1 MKIILF
7 LSLLS
12 YVVSFKSFNLKSRET
27 KLKDSINP
35 LQLRSLLEKQNIGQL
50 VKRIDEEDVENIY
63 FTNDMKTLYA
73 RKDVNG
79 DGDYNIDDYTVV
91 TTDPSVADLVIEHAN
106 KNKIQ
111 TTILEPVVNP
121 IQQFL
126 GGIYG
131 LFDAL
136 FVPIILFSIARA
148 FFSRPNMGPM
158 NPMGSS
164 SLNPFNGEKK
174 NDKEN
179 MIKANISLSSWAGSP
194 EIFQECTEVITYL
207 NNRTLYEAAGA
218 EIPRGILLEG
228 PPGTGKTLIAK
239 AIASETD
246 ANFISVASSE
256 FVELFVGMGA
266 SKVRSLFKQA
276 RENAPSII
284 FIDEI
289 DAVGKQ
295 RGTGINMGNDEREQ
309 TLNQILAEMDGF
321 AQNENVLVIAATNRR
336 DVLDNALLRPG
347 RFDRVINVPLPD
359 KPSRESILKVYLE
372 NKQIEKDISTDTLA
386 ELTAGYSGAQLK
398 NLINEAAINAVR
410 EFKTVISEKNLF
422 DALEKLTIGIIKKN
436 DTRSEEAIRRVAI
449 HEVGHAFLA
458 ATYSEY
464 FQLKKVSIQ
473 STYNGAG
480 GYTIFSE
487 YPETIE
493 SGLYTKDMLKKRLVV
508 ALGGKAAEYVFYGD
522 KDISLGATQD
532 LKQAN
537 SLAKQMIGNYG
548 MGETLKTFYNE
559 NTDNGRNPFL
569 GRSLATGDGV
579 YSENLKQTFDE
590 ETRKLVDEAYKEAVN
605 TIYNNKSKMNVLA
618 NILMSTTNMDGEF
631 FSSYLTKKQDCS
643 SVDNISPPNCDATE
657 DSY

>member
-79 DGDYNIDDYTVV
+79 DGDYDIDDYTVV

-493 SGLYTKDMLKKRLVV
+493 SGLYTKDMLKKRLIV

-643 SVDNISPPNCDATE
+643 SVDNVSPPNCDATE